1 MSTVTN
7 ISAQILRNSSYQTA
21 LTAAASSVT
30 AETPTRADYNF
41 VGWFTAQTGG
51 DEINLTD
58 LATETRT
65 VYARWSAS
73 SYIITYN
80 ANGGTGSMTSQ
91 TVTAGGSVTL
101 RPNAFTRDHYT
112 FQGWAVSSGGGVA
125 YADEATINNVNAN
138 ITLYAVWQ
146 ALPSYTVSYNANGGT
161 GSIPSQTVYSDD
173 PTVTLSNG
181 TGFSRTGYTL
191 TNWNTAANGSGTSYS
206 LSQTISVS
214 ANIPLYAIWTEN
226 TYTVTYE
233 PNGGTGGPYV
243 DTITY
248 TQAQSYT
255 ILSYAACGI
264 TKPTDMNFVEWNTN
278 ALGNGTTYLA
288 GNNYTITGNLTIWAI
303 WETV

>member
-191 TNWNTAANGSGTSYS
+191 TNWNTASDGTGTSYS
-206 LSQTISVS
+206 LGQTISVS
-214 ANIPLYAIWTEN
+214 ANIPLYAIWTEI

-233 PNGGTGGPYV
+233 DNGGTGGPYV